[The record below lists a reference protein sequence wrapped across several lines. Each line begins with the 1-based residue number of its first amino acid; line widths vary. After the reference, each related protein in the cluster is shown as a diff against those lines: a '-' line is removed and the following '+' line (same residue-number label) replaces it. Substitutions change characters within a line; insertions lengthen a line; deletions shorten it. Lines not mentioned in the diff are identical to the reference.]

1 MRGILQIFEKWMQAL
16 EWGKIASEKDDEIR
30 GFFYTDR
37 YSAFFVEYENGK
49 VHEAFLIK
57 KFNDVLN
64 LPSVKNLNRFT
75 REIREFQY
83 NRHAEF
89 KNEINLYTVEQ
100 YKKNIVAMTNNIDF
114 RKLAENVKRFSLRF
128 GCK

>member
-1 MRGILQIFEKWMQAL
+1 M
-16 EWGKIASEKDDEIR
+16 
-30 GFFYTDR
+30 
-37 YSAFFVEYENGK
+37 
-49 VHEAFLIK
+49 
-57 KFNDVLN
+57 N

-75 REIREFQY
+75 REIPEFQY
-83 NRHAEF
+83 NRNAEF

-128 GCK
+128 GC